1 MARLAIHFTALV
13 FSALVA
19 GPARAQS
26 SAPLQ
31 TPLAGGAAV
40 TDPEEIRACLC
51 AHESVMTLGAQVDVE
66 TKRHQAAQDR
76 IAALDQQLTQSRGNV
91 DVNQADQV
99 DAYRRLVEARERAMA
114 EFTYD
119 LTPHLQ
125 TLVAR
130 YNAASNSYNASC
142 TTRSMDQTTL
152 DTVKASLSC
161 PPIQQ

>member
-1 MARLAIHFTALV
+1 ASVSGALFLWRENKGARKRVQWFRSSGVPSSAARFITAAHFVGGPKLMARLAIHFTSLV

-19 GPARAQS
+19 CPALAQS

-76 IAALDQQLTQSRGNV
+76 IAALDQQLTQ
-91 DVNQADQV
+91 
-99 DAYRRLVEARERAMA
+99 
-114 EFTYD
+114 
-119 LTPHLQ
+119 
-125 TLVAR
+125 
-130 YNAASNSYNASC
+130 
-142 TTRSMDQTTL
+142 
-152 DTVKASLSC
+152 
-161 PPIQQ
+161 